1 MLVRVIE
8 PARTS
13 RQVAGREQWIIELSS
28 VTLIGRWV
36 CPGISSETLTWSSG
50 ISSSIALTGWDSARI
65 WSPSSVALCRRS
77 TSITCWSSCRIAL
90 SRGSSS
96 ISSSLWVSQ
105 AWLRLG
111 RVS

>member
-8 PARTS
+8 PARTN

-36 CPGISSETLTWSSG
+36 CPGISSETLTWWD
-50 ISSSIALTGWDSARI
+50 SIAL
-65 WSPSSVALCRRS
+65 
-77 TSITCWSSCRIAL
+77 CWSSCRIAL

-96 ISSSLWVSQ
+96 ISCSLWVSQ